1 MTALIPSGSRVP
13 PHDLDAE
20 AAVLSAVFLDPET
33 LDAAQGALSPE
44 HFYADANRRVFESML
59 ELSARGQPV
68 DIVAVANTL
77 RERGRLEQVG
87 GGSYLAQIAD
97 ATPAIAN
104 IENHARIVREKHRL
118 RSVIAEAQAI
128 VAEAYAVPEDVV
140 AFVQSAEAR
149 LYIAAGEEKAEL
161 RARTAK
167 QIMDSCVPEI
177 GRRFAG
183 EVVAGMS
190 TGFRSLDIRIGGLR
204 DERVYVVAARPG
216 MGKTSF
222 ATQLM
227 GIVANS
233 SARKRGVYM
242 ASLEMP
248 NEQIGERLI
257 AQAAQL
263 DTRKVERGWL
273 TRSEWEKIVESGQGI
288 GAWPMI
294 IDDKAGM
301 TISELRANLRRA
313 RRTFEGEFD
322 VELGLVVIDYFQLLG
337 THDIARW
344 GSSTNDT
351 LEALSKAIVNGIAK
365 EFKVPVVLLSQLNRE
380 CEKRPGKRPQ
390 LSDLRGSGALEQD
403 AHTIMFLF
411 REDVYREPQEE
422 KDRAAD
428 VIVAK
433 CRGGRLGTTTLSYL
447 DYCTKFI
454 DENSEDPNDELTK
467 YRRQAEELG
476 DFVVDNSEQWH
487 P

>member
-1 MTALIPSGSRVP
+1 MSIVPTGPRVP

-20 AAVLSAVFLDPET
+20 AAVLSAVFLDPEV
-33 LDAAQGALSPE
+33 LDAAQGALAPA
-44 HFYADANRRVFESML
+44 HFYADANRRIFESML
-59 ELSARGQPV
+59 DLSGRGQPV
-68 DIVAVANTL
+68 DIVSVANWL
-77 RERGRLEQVG
+77 RERGRLDQVG

-104 IENHARIVREKHRL
+104 VENHARIVREKHRL
-118 RSVIAEAQAI
+118 RSVIAEAQSIA
-128 VAEAYAVPEDVV
+128 AEAYAVPRDVN

-149 LYIAAGEEKAEL
+149 MYIAAGEERAEL

-167 QIMDSCVPEI
+167 QVMDDCVPEI

-183 EVVAGMS
+183 TTVAGMS

-204 DERVYVVAARPG
+204 DERVYVIAARPG

-227 GIVANS
+227 GIVATS
-233 SARKRGVYM
+233 ETRKRGVYM

-248 NEQIGERLI
+248 NEQIGERLL
-257 AQAAQL
+257 AQHTQL

-273 TRSEWEKIVESGQGI
+273 TRSEWDSIIESGKGI
-288 GAWPMI
+288 GAWPLI

-313 RRTFEGEFD
+313 RRTFQGEFD
-322 VELGLVVIDYFQLLG
+322 VDLGLVVIDYFQLLG

-365 EFKVPVVLLSQLNRE
+365 EFKVPVLLLSQLNRE

-403 AHTIMFLF
+403 AHTVMFLF
-411 REDVYREPQEE
+411 REDVYREPNEQ
-422 KDRAAD
+422 KDRAAE

-433 CRGGRLGTTTLSYL
+433 VRGGRLGTTTLSYL
-447 DYCTKFI
+447 DYCTRFV
-454 DENSEDPNDELTK
+454 DENSEDAADELTH
-467 YRRQAEELG
+467 YRKEAEELSAG
-476 DFVVDNSEQWH
+476 LLDNSDERY

>member
-1 MTALIPSGSRVP
+1 M
-13 PHDLDAE
+13 
-20 AAVLSAVFLDPET
+20 
-33 LDAAQGALSPE
+33 
-44 HFYADANRRVFESML
+44 
-59 ELSARGQPV
+59 
-68 DIVAVANTL
+68 
-77 RERGRLEQVG
+77 
-87 GGSYLAQIAD
+87 
-97 ATPAIAN
+97 
-104 IENHARIVREKHRL
+104 
-118 RSVIAEAQAI
+118 
-128 VAEAYAVPEDVV
+128 
-140 AFVQSAEAR
+140 
-149 LYIAAGEEKAEL
+149 YIAAGEERAEL

-167 QIMDSCVPEI
+167 QVMDDCVPEI

-183 EVVAGMS
+183 TTVAGMS

-204 DERVYVVAARPG
+204 DERVYVIAARPG

-227 GIVANS
+227 GTVATS
-233 SARKRGVYM
+233 ETRKRGVYM

-248 NEQIGERLI
+248 NEQIGERLL
-257 AQAAQL
+257 AQHTQL

-273 TRSEWEKIVESGQGI
+273 TRAEWDSIIESGKGI
-288 GAWPMI
+288 GAWPLI

-313 RRTFEGEFD
+313 RRTFQGEFD
-322 VELGLVVIDYFQLLG
+322 VDLGLVVIDYFQLLG

-365 EFKVPVVLLSQLNRE
+365 EFKVPVLLLSQLNRE

-411 REDVYREPQEE
+411 REDLYREPNEQ

-433 CRGGRLGTTTLSYL
+433 ARGGRLGTTTLSYL
-447 DYCTKFI
+447 DYCTRFL
-454 DENSEDPNDELTK
+454 DENSDDAADDLTHYRREADELGMI
-467 YRRQAEELG
+467 A
-476 DFVVDNSEQWH
+476 DNSDERH